1 MLRADCYC
9 PGVFAM
15 WDRLLELLPLGC
27 RHRRTSLPFSSPR
40 KTNADSQWESI
51 TQEKSGPYVVCLDCG
66 KHFDYDWNAMRVV
79 K

>member
-1 MLRADCYC
+1 
-9 PGVFAM
+9 M
-15 WDRLLELLPLGC
+15 WNWLLELLPVGC

-40 KTNADSQWESI
+40 KTNADSQWENI

-66 KHFDYDWNAMRVV
+66 KHFDYDWNTMRVV